1 MSRITR
7 SVRRLL
13 KSEDGS
19 ATFEAVLWLPVFTF
33 VLALVVDTAPIYSSQ
48 ARALRFV
55 QDANRM
61 MALGRFANV
70 GQAEDFIRTSL
81 SPMSARAIVQ
91 TRIVNGV
98 IISRVEL
105 PAADLTA
112 TKMLSGFSSLRV
124 GVSAQHVSE
133 V

>member
-33 VLALVVDTAPIYSSQ
+33 VLALVVDTALIYSSQ
-48 ARALRFV
+48 ARALRVV